1 MKYVINQSDLIYNIG
16 AVKNEM
22 GDDCKIIGVL
32 KGNGYGF
39 GRDYMA
45 KILLEN
51 GIDTFAVTEIEDAE
65 QLIGGILKGKDMLML
80 RSTAIPDEAARIADI
95 GAIATIGS
103 LEAAK
108 VFDTYCHSKGIIG
121 RAHIKIDTGMG
132 RYGFLPREIDDL
144 IKVYTTCPNISFE
157 GIYTHFAAA
166 FTDNNRTKEQLALF
180 NKCVAQIMNKG
191 IDVGLMHAANSSAA
205 FNVPESRLRAVRI
218 GSAFTGRILGENASK
233 LKRVGYMSV
242 KVVDIT
248 DFPAGHKIGY
258 NGTYTTNKETKVAIL
273 PVGHTD
279 GWGMAPIYESFS
291 LKDST
296 IKSLS
301 NIKKQVKGNKN
312 SVEINSQKYFTIGQ
326 IGLSHTAVD
335 ITGSDVKPGDEA
347 KLDFSPLY
355 VNPLIRREYIKD

>member
-1 MKYVINQSDLIYNIG
+1 MKYIINESDLIYNIN
-16 AVKNEM
+16 AVKAEM
-22 GDDCKIIGVL
+22 GKECKIIGVL

-45 KILLEN
+45 KLLLEN

-65 QLIGGILKGKDMLML
+65 ELLSSILKGKDMLML

-95 GAIATIGS
+95 GAVATIGS

-108 VFDTYCHSKGIIG
+108 VYDAYCHSKGIVG

-132 RYGFLPREIDDL
+132 RYGFLPREIDDI
-144 IKVYTTCPNISFE
+144 IKVYQTCSNIAFE

-166 FTDNNRTKEQLALF
+166 FTDNNKTKEQLALF
-180 NKCVAQIMNKG
+180 NKTVAQIMNMG

-242 KVVDIT
+242 KVVDT
-248 DFPAGHKIGY
+248 TVFPSGHKIGY

-273 PVGHTD
+273 PIGHTD
-279 GWGMAPIYESFS
+279 GWGMAPVYDSFS

-296 IKSLS
+296 VRSLS

-312 SVEINSQKYFTIGQ
+312 FVEINSKKYFTVGQ

-335 ITGSDVKPGDEA
+335 VTGSEVKAGDEA
-347 KLDFSPLY
+347 KIDFSPLY
-355 VNPLIRREYIKD
+355 VNPLIKREYKK